1 MGKNKHNGILPDRA
15 LNMIYFF
22 FILSSF
28 YLMLTVL
35 NYLKEKYNF
44 QISYT
49 SFTKQFLGFYLLI
62 TMFSGTPLFL
72 AYHDL
77 LIGKAY
83 KYNQEMK
90 VRFHSIIETKEK
102 KITVPALINK
112 PTTLYSEV
120 IMGLTTD
127 KNNWKNLELSR
138 FYNKEILVQP
148 TDSVVTE

>member
-1 MGKNKHNGILPDRA
+1 
-15 LNMIYFF
+15 
-22 FILSSF
+22 
-28 YLMLTVL
+28 
-35 NYLKEKYNF
+35 
-44 QISYT
+44 
-49 SFTKQFLGFYLLI
+49 
-62 TMFSGTPLFL
+62 
-72 AYHDL
+72 
-77 LIGKAY
+77 
-83 KYNQEMK
+83 MK